1 MESLKSGGE
10 HKPAIYKQETVK
22 VEALTSTYLHD
33 LSQQLFVICQ
43 HQCFTQQPVFQH
55 AQKHTFR
62 TEVKMLLE

>member
-43 HQCFTQQPVFQH
+43 HQCFTQ
-55 AQKHTFR
+55 
-62 TEVKMLLE
+62 